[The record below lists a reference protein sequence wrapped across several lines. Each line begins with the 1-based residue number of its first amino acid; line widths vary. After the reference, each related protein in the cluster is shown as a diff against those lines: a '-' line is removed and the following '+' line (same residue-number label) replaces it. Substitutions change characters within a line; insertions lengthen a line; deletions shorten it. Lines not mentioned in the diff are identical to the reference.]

1 MTDAQHPVPDG
12 EMRAEL
18 RRARQ
23 RFVGTFPKRC
33 TELVQLAQSAA
44 DAAAREEFARA
55 VHRLVGAAG
64 LVGFKDLSRLAAAL
78 EQDARAES
86 STPDHL
92 AARLDGL
99 REAYAS
105 DEATPPDWAGEDEPT
120 RPPALTIVVA
130 EDDDMQRQAMTRF
143 LEASGHVVTGVARG
157 DEVLA
162 VVRRQQPGVL
172 VLDVQLPGLDGYAVC
187 RQVKAD
193 PTLVGVAVVF
203 VTAAITTDAR
213 LTGLLLGADDYVE
226 KPVDLTELGTR
237 LTLAA
242 ERHARA
248 ASEPQRLAVGE
259 VAYPDFVSR
268 ASDTLQQAGGAVVLL
283 RMPADMGLRVATWL
297 VGELRRDD
305 LLGRYRDDLRVLL
318 LPGLLSRT
326 AARHVSD
333 IVARL
338 DAAGLPVSVGMAV
351 AERPAERTFSSLLQ
365 EADGQLAVAA
375 SGTAEGD
382 KGGAGSAPPVRRSVL
397 VADDD
402 EMTRRI
408 AERPLSHAG
417 YACRMA
423 VDGQHALDEVLRE
436 PPDVLV
442 LDLSMPRLDGLQVL
456 EAMRV
461 HDGPRPR
468 VVVISANRQED
479 DVRKALALGADDYV
493 VKPFNPLTLLARVR
507 RLMP

>member
-1 MTDAQHPVPDG
+1 MTEPPNLAPDG

-23 RFVGTFPKRC
+23 RFVATFQKRSE
-33 TELVQLAQSAA
+33 ELAQLARAA
-44 DAAAREEFARA
+44 TDAGARDEFARA

-64 LVGFKDLSRLAAAL
+64 LVGFKELSRLASAL
-78 EQDARAES
+78 EQEAKAGTASIEELG
-86 STPDHL
+86 T
-92 AARLDGL
+92 RLDGL
-99 REAYAS
+99 REAYARDDAS
-105 DEATPPDWAGEDEPT
+105 PPDWAGQDDPT
-120 RPPALTIVVA
+120 RPPPLTIVVA
-130 EDDDMQRQAMTRF
+130 EDDDGQRLAMTRF
-143 LEASGHVVTGVARG
+143 LEASGHMVTGVARG
-157 DEVLA
+157 DEVLTA
-162 VVRRQQPGVL
+162 VRRQQPSIL

-193 PTLVGVAVVF
+193 PALVGVAVVF
-203 VTAAITTDAR
+203 VTAAITTDDR
-213 LTGLLLGADDYVE
+213 LAGLLLGADDYVE
-226 KPVDLTELGTR
+226 KPIDLAELGVR
-237 LTLAA
+237 LSLAA
-242 ERHARA
+242 ERRARA
-248 ASEPQRLAVGE
+248 ASQPQRLAVGE
-259 VAYPDFVSR
+259 LAYPDFVTR
-268 ASDTLQQAGGAVVLL
+268 ASDTLQQTGGAVVLL
-283 RMPADMGLRVATWL
+283 RMPGDMSLRVATWL
-297 VGELRRDD
+297 MGELRRDD

-338 DAAGLPVSVGMAV
+338 AAAGLPVSVGLGV
-351 AERPAERTFSSLLQ
+351 AERPGERSFSALLQ
-365 EADGQLAVAA
+365 EADAQLAAAAMGAPAA
-375 SGTAEGD
+375 SDGLP
-382 KGGAGSAPPVRRSVL
+382 GGATPVRRSVL

-402 EMTRRI
+402 EMTRRL
-408 AERPLSHAG
+408 AERPLAHAG
-417 YACRMA
+417 FTCRMA
-423 VDGQHALDEVLRE
+423 VDGQHALDEVLRD

-456 EAMRV
+456 EAMRQ
-461 HDGPRPR
+461 HGGARPR

>member
-1 MTDAQHPVPDG
+1 VADPQNLAPDG

-33 TELVQLAQSAA
+33 EELALLARAA
-44 DAAAREEFARA
+44 TDAATRDEFARA

-64 LVGFKDLSRLAAAL
+64 LVGFKELSRLASTL
-78 EQDARAES
+78 EQDAKAGT
-86 STPDHL
+86 STAADL
-92 AARLDGL
+92 ATRLEGL
-99 REAYAS
+99 RDAYARDDAS
-105 DEATPPDWAGEDEPT
+105 PPDWVGQEDPT
-120 RPPALTIVVA
+120 RPPSLTLVIA
-130 EDDDMQRQAMTRF
+130 EDDDVQRQAMTRF
-143 LEASGHVVTGVARG
+143 LEASGHAVTGVARG

-162 VVRRQQPGVL
+162 VVRRQLPGIL

-187 RQVKAD
+187 RQVKSD
-193 PTLVGVAVVF
+193 PALAAVAVVF
-203 VTAAITTDAR
+203 VTAAITTDDR
-213 LTGLLLGADDYVE
+213 LAGLLLGADDYVE
-226 KPVDLTELGTR
+226 KPVDLAELGTR
-237 LTLAA
+237 LSLVA
-242 ERHARA
+242 ERRARA
-248 ASEPQRLAVGE
+248 ASQPQRIAVGE
-259 VAYPDFVSR
+259 LAYPDFVSR
-268 ASDTLQQAGGAVVLL
+268 ASDTLQQSGGAVVLL

-318 LPGLLSRT
+318 LPGLLPRT
-326 AARHVSD
+326 AARHVAD

-338 DAAGLPVSVGMAV
+338 AAAGLPVSMGMAV
-351 AERPAERTFSSLLQ
+351 TERPGERSFSALLQ
-365 EADGQLAVAA
+365 EADGQLAAAA
-375 SGTAEGD
+375 SGAAPAPGVP
-382 KGGAGSAPPVRRSVL
+382 GAAPPVRRSVL

-408 AERPLSHAG
+408 AERPLTHAG
-417 YACRMA
+417 YTCRMA

-456 EAMRV
+456 EAMRQ
-461 HDGPRPR
+461 HGGPRPR

-507 RLMP
+507 RVMP